1 MNSDLTHP
9 LTWRIDASKAAGKGG
24 VVGMDDYEAAGGY
37 TGARKAVTQMSS
49 ADVQQLVLDAGLRGR
64 GGAGFPT
71 GQKWKFVGIDAKRL
85 PGPTYLVCNGDE
97 MEPGTFKDR
106 YLLEHDPHML
116 VEGMIIAAH
125 AIQADY
131 AYIFIRGEYHVAAK
145 QLAKAIEDAYAKS
158 YLGSNVFGTGYALQ
172 MRVHRSGGR
181 YICGEETALLNAL
194 EGKRAQPRSKPP
206 FPPVSG
212 AWGRPTV
219 VNNAESLCNVPAIL
233 RNGAE
238 WYRTLGKGEDAGT
251 KMFGVS
257 GRVNRPGLWEL
268 PMGTTIRELL
278 EVHAGGMKPG
288 YRMKGI
294 LPGGASTD
302 FLVEQHLDLP
312 MEYGAIQKAGSRM
325 GTGTMIIVDD
335 SVCIVDV
342 SRNLQHFF
350 AQESCGFCTPCRD
363 GLPWLERLLIDIE
376 EGRGTKA
383 DLEMLERNARFIG
396 APGNTFCLHATGAIE
411 PLSSALKYFRP
422 EFEAHIEKG
431 CCPLHS
437 DKGKAGAANANKAEK
452 AA

>member
-1 MNSDLTHP
+1 
-9 LTWRIDASKAAGKGG
+9 
-24 VVGMDDYEAAGGY
+24 
-37 TGARKAVTQMSS
+37 
-49 ADVQQLVLDAGLRGR
+49 
-64 GGAGFPT
+64 
-71 GQKWKFVGIDAKRL
+71 
-85 PGPTYLVCNGDE
+85 

-145 QLAKAIEDAYAKS
+145 QLAKAIEDAYAKG

-257 GRVNRPGLWEL
+257 GREQAGAV
-268 PMGTTIRELL
+268 GTAHGHHHPRTARSARGRHEARLQD
-278 EVHAGGMKPG
+278 EGHPAG
-288 YRMKGI
+288 RRLHR
-294 LPGGASTD
+294 LPGGTAPRPAD
-302 FLVEQHLDLP
+302 GIRRHPEGRQPHGHGHHDHRGRLGVHRGRVAQPAALLR
-312 MEYGAIQKAGSRM
+312 AG
-325 GTGTMIIVDD
+325 V
-335 SVCIVDV
+335 
-342 SRNLQHFF
+342 L
-350 AQESCGFCTPCRD
+350 
-363 GLPWLERLLIDIE
+363 RLL
-376 EGRGTKA
+376 
-383 DLEMLERNARFIG
+383 
-396 APGNTFCLHATGAIE
+396 HAV
-411 PLSSALKYFRP
+411 P
-422 EFEAHIEKG
+422 
-431 CCPLHS
+431 
-437 DKGKAGAANANKAEK
+437 
-452 AA
+452 